1 MPNYVRNLIKVVDGD
16 FQAVADFMKSENYDF
31 DFNRLIPMPQ
41 SMVELRTKYNG
52 ISKQSE
58 LGFEYWSNPSQRCKK
73 EKYAIID
80 KIKEQGYDLRETL
93 REGLDRLYVYA
104 DCGYWNSLEWAV
116 AKWGTKWNAFD
127 VVALPSDRTIFF
139 NTAWS
144 APIPIYKALAKKFP
158 THKIIIKY
166 YDEGGFFAGYCN
178 IKDGDELGEDYECE
192 SDKGK
197 EIINEIK
204 EYIMKAAAWNKASEL
219 AASATKTSRATYE
232 EVRQACIDA
241 IKWQAEQDKLELDA
255 KDESIIQMEMTV
267 FERVQ
272 SVCRYRCARFGDT
285 YKCAKGKSFGETCSK
300 KNCPI
305 IK

>member
-1 MPNYVRNLIKVVDGD
+1 MPNYVRNLIRVVDGD
-16 FQAVADFMKSENYDF
+16 FQAIADFMKSENYDF
-31 DFNRLIPMPQ
+31 DFNRLIPMPP
-41 SMVELRTKYNG
+41 SMVALRAKYNG
-52 ISKQSE
+52 ISNLSK

-127 VVALPSDRTIFF
+127 VDALSSDRTIFF

-158 THKIIIKY
+158 KHKIVIKY

-192 SDKGK
+192 SAKGK

-204 EYIMKAAAWNKASEL
+204 EYIMKASAWNKASEL
-219 AASATKTSRATYE
+219 AAAATITDRATYE

-285 YKCAKGKSFGETCSK
+285 YKCAKGANFASECDSEH
-300 KNCPI
+300 CPLI
-305 IK
+305 V

>member
-1 MPNYVRNLIKVVDGD
+1 MPNYVRNLIRVVDGD
-16 FQAVADFMKSENYDF
+16 FQAIADFMKSENYDF
-31 DFNRLIPMPQ
+31 DFNRLIPMPP
-41 SMVELRTKYNG
+41 SMVALRVKYNG
-52 ISKQSE
+52 ISNLSK

-116 AKWGTKWNAFD
+116 AKWGTKLNAFD
-127 VVALPSDRTIFF
+127 VDVNPSDSTIFF

-144 APIPIYKALAKKFP
+144 APIPIYKALAKQFP
-158 THKIIIKY
+158 THKIVIKY

-178 IKDGDELGEDYECE
+178 IKDGDEFGEDYECE

-204 EYIMKAAAWNKASEL
+204 EYIMKAAAWNKASAL
-219 AASATKTSRATYE
+219 ADEATKTSRATYE
-232 EVRQACIDA
+232 EVREACIDA
-241 IKWQAEQDKLELDA
+241 IKWQHEQDKLMLDA

-272 SVCRYRCARFGDT
+272 SVCHYKCAKIGNT
-285 YKCAKGKSFGETCSK
+285 YKCANGKSFGEQCEK
-300 KNCPI
+300 QNCPI

>member
-31 DFNRLIPMPQ
+31 DFNLLIPRPQ

-73 EKYAIID
+73 VKYAIID
-80 KIKEQGYDLRETL
+80 KIKEQGYDLHETL

-127 VVALPSDRTIFF
+127 VDVLPSDSTIFF

-144 APIPIYKALAKKFP
+144 APIPIYKALAKQFP
-158 THKIIIKY
+158 THKIVIKY

-219 AASATKTSRATYE
+219 ADAATKAYVSTYW

-241 IKWQAEQDKLELDA
+241 IKWQHEQDKLMLDA
-255 KDESIIQMEMTV
+255 KDESIVQLENSM

-272 SVCRYRCARFGDT
+272 HVCHYKCARIGDTYRCAN
-285 YKCAKGKSFGETCSK
+285 GKSFGEPCDK
-300 KNCPI
+300 QNCPI